1 MGEKGVPRGRHGLHD
16 SRFARAP
23 TKNRVPGRY
32 ISDTSP
38 REAGNAS
45 KCACYYPLGVEN
57 VPENAAHFCVYSGAS
72 PDPMSILYELRYP
85 TRWYTKLLTVILAL
99 VFFAGLS
106 TLVISA
112 FLLYRIVRP
121 QRTSS
126 EINMASFPGRP
137 DEVEFNVPDMGQR
150 KGWFFP
156 GLRGAP
162 TIILLHG
169 YQSSRGELLTLV
181 SALQDHQYNVFVFDF
196 AAHGAIGGTTTFGYR
211 EADEV
216 RAAIDVLSKRQ
227 DVDPTR
233 FGLWGYN
240 LGAYA
245 ALREAEKDPRVK
257 ALVLDSVYDYPKQ
270 MVKIGVEKT
279 GVAGFPLMV
288 RSAQTSFDWL
298 NYAYKDD
305 PPLSA
310 KLGTLTDVP
319 ILFIQAADDPELA
332 AVTYQMFMKA
342 KEPREQAIIAHGN
355 FPNLPDDEKRPYE
368 NRVVSFFLSKLPVGV
383 QSPPVVTKSAAH

>member
-1 MGEKGVPRGRHGLHD
+1 
-16 SRFARAP
+16 
-23 TKNRVPGRY
+23 
-32 ISDTSP
+32 
-38 REAGNAS
+38 
-45 KCACYYPLGVEN
+45 
-57 VPENAAHFCVYSGAS
+57 
-72 PDPMSILYELRYP
+72 MSIIDELRYP
-85 TRWYTKLLTVILAL
+85 RRWYTKLFTIIMAL
-99 VFFAGLS
+99 LFFSLVA
-106 TLVISA
+106 TLVIASV
-112 FLLYRIVRP
+112 LTYWIVKP

-137 DEVEFNVPDMGQR
+137 DEVDFQVSGLGGR

-162 TIILLHG
+162 TIILCHG

-196 AAHGAIGGTTTFGYR
+196 AAHGSNAGITTFGYK

-216 RAAIDVLSKRQ
+216 RAAIDTLASRN
-227 DVDPTR
+227 DVDPSR
-233 FGLWGYN
+233 FGVWGYN

-279 GVAGFPLMV
+279 GVGGFPMMV
-288 RSAQTSFDWL
+288 KSAQTTFEWM
-298 NYAYKDD
+298 NYGYKGD

-310 KLGTLTDVP
+310 KLRALNGVP
-319 ILFIQAADDPELA
+319 ILFIEAADDPELST
-332 AVTYQMFMKA
+332 VTREMFLKA
-342 KEPREQAIIAHGN
+342 PEPREQAIIAHGN
-355 FPNLPDDEKRPYE
+355 FVNLPDDEKRTYE
-368 NRVVSFFLSKLPVGV
+368 NRVVTFFLARLPVTV
-383 QSPPVVTKSAAH
+383 VVPSVSPTAVAAPAGKVATKPAH